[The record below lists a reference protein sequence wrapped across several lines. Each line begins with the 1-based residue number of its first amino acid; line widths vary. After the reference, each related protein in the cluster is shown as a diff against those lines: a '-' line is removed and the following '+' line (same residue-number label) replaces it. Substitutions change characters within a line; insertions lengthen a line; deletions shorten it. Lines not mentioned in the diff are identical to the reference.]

1 MKDKKKKT
9 TKDNKHNLKVLIAEM
24 EKSKKIKN
32 LEEMRG
38 TMAEVYDQAKT
49 SEFST
54 SLNSS
59 FSFIN
64 IIIK

>member
-1 MKDKKKKT
+1 
-9 TKDNKHNLKVLIAEM
+9 M

-32 LEEMRG
+32 IEEMRG
-38 TMAEVYDQAKT
+38 TMAEIYDQAKT

-64 IIIK
+64 IIIKWHKI